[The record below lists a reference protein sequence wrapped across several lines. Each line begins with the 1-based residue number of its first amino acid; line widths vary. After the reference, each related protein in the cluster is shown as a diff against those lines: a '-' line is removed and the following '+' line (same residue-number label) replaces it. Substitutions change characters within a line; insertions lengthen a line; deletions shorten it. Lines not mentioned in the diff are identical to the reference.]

1 MDEQKKNKRAYRQ
14 GDVILICD
22 AEIPEEKRKL
32 CHSVLAEGEVTGHK
46 HQVTEGDVE
55 LYESVVGDIYLKVLS
70 LDAKLTHE
78 EHGLLELP
86 KGDYEVQI
94 QREYD
99 PLGYINVM
107 D

>member
-1 MDEQKKNKRAYRQ
+1 MEEQKSKRAYRQ
-14 GDVILICD
+14 GDVLLICN

-55 LYESVVGDIYLKVLS
+55 LYEDVVGNIYLKVFS
-70 LDAKLTHE
+70 LDAKITHE
-78 EHGLLELP
+78 EHGLINLP

-99 PLGYINVM
+99 PIGDMNVI

>member
-1 MDEQKKNKRAYRQ
+1 MEEQKSKRAYRQ
-14 GDVILICD
+14 GDVLLISN

-55 LYESVVGDIYLKVLS
+55 LYEDVVGNIYLKVFS
-70 LDAKLTHE
+70 LDAKITHE
-78 EHGLLELP
+78 EHGLINLP

-99 PLGYINVM
+99 PTGDMNVI

>member
-1 MDEQKKNKRAYRQ
+1 MDDQKNKKAYRQ

-22 AEIPEEKRKL
+22 AKIPEEKRKL

-55 LYESVVGDIYLKVLS
+55 LYEDVVGGIYLKVFS
-70 LDAKLTHE
+70 LDAKITHE
-78 EHGLLELP
+78 EHGLIKLP
-86 KGDYEVQI
+86 KGDYEVRI

-99 PLGYINVM
+99 PIEDRYVI

>member
-1 MDEQKKNKRAYRQ
+1 MEEQKNKRAYRQ
-14 GDVILICD
+14 GDVILICN

-46 HQVTEGDVE
+46 HEVTEGDVE
-55 LYESVVGDIYLKVLS
+55 LYKDVIGNTYLKVLS

-78 EHGLLELP
+78 EHALVKLP

-99 PLGYINVM
+99 PIGDMNVI